1 MSQFDDDLTLALRSA
16 PELYQDPN
24 VALAAT
30 TAGGDVQA
38 NAEVTAH
45 ANNTVAAQNA
55 FNGQAQKHGGPS
67 VLSRTMGWL
76 GGGFHAAT
84 SVLGEG
90 LSVVGHI
97 ANKPLQ
103 EVQHEYRYLRDVASQ
118 HGSLVAIAE
127 GLAIGAA
134 AVGAGVLTGG
144 MGSGAAAGL
153 VGTALGAVTGY
164 AGAKLG
170 GEAAGYALG
179 QVAYND
185 SWKRTASATYVD
197 PHGGQPV
204 SPGRD
209 LARLVG
215 SLGKHIG
222 VHVEQHGGFDLFD
235 AISSAG
241 DGLFDLGMDPL
252 AQAGELRGVAK
263 GAEGFSSGP
272 LAARWG
278 GRGMAAEQVAKA
290 SVKDSGVIRA
300 FEHMASTP
308 NTPEGVGSIIKNYP
322 KFRAFAPMLAEADS
336 VEKVGQVFVDHAN
349 AAEMISKTLPS
360 RSVPTE
366 TFQAMRSKLLNYE
379 GPGQELVRK
388 ATTFQPVAW
397 DKATLELSTKKFD
410 FHDTLNGPQ
419 NIYKMARLGHNEA
432 TAQAVAGQF
441 ALGTLPERMT
451 IFRNVMTDNLAKRMD
466 MLEDGLSASEKGAD
480 IIKNVA
486 SKIDSQLGGVD
497 AGIVNPQY
505 GFGVDGRTLSQTIEK
520 GGTVARPILEGDLQ
534 HVTVDM
540 PEYHDFDRNLKSL
553 SKFHDMYG
561 KVDDFA
567 YDHFTKNVFKKWV
580 LASGGFALRVASGE
594 LLPQIMRDP
603 AGLLQ
608 SKVAATAAKHGWS
621 MTPQEGESVVAV
633 LGRFMADKGVGL
645 SDERIAYHVEGMHQ
659 TGGHIVPSAASA
671 GHGFHQEIIGTEQ
684 YVDQAIGNGL
694 KEIPVAN
701 RTTDNLSGWGA
712 LDKEGNPIEE
722 HADFWQKNL
731 QDIAGSPASRAAA
744 AEYHAALTEGAG
756 TKEATRRA
764 VAKAKETLDGLPE
777 EMLNAS
783 PRHFASTVDE
793 RIPGRVAT
801 GKYEWVP
808 GTKEVSG
815 HYEFTG
821 ETEMVGRTNQQGS
834 LFPTAEAP
842 ETKWVPGTEGVDGEW
857 VETGQT
863 AEAGQWTAQPN
874 LVNPGGSVPS
884 GMRTGTEYGGLGDP
898 TEGPQA
904 GFPAKTTY
912 KEKKWVPGE
921 KGKDGH
927 WEFTGKSS
935 KHGMETAQGSLLP
948 GTEVQKTRYV
958 PGTPEGQGSFSTLAP
973 EEFGPQLLEQGRLGD
988 IMPPDPHEDWA
999 RVIVENL
1006 RGATHAP
1013 NDIAHMGLLDS
1024 ISKGETPALEDLK
1037 AIPHDA
1043 RPLKVLGPID
1053 KPAASRK
1060 LSDRIFDKLNKTV
1073 NWIAREPIFADASWN
1088 TYEAAYKG
1096 AVARG
1101 ELSFEEAVS
1110 LSQQKATM
1118 QMLPHIHNV
1127 TERTL
1132 MADTMKNWVPFYFA
1146 QQQSYARAYRLLA
1159 EEPAAF
1165 RRVQLAY
1172 SNLADFGGLYGDSGG
1187 NNQFVIPG
1195 AGFLTSGAMKAMGLA
1210 GIPVINS
1217 LPTAFSGNLKS
1228 LASLSPFLEGGDV
1241 LRAGPLVALGARA
1254 INNLIPETKA
1264 LTDPVLGSEGSSQ
1277 SMLDMLIP
1285 NSAARS
1291 VLDVFNKGDNRSMNK
1306 SVLDAI
1312 QSLEYQQN
1320 VAMTKWTKD
1329 GSKGEPPTMV
1339 PGPDASDLEKEKFL
1353 ERIKSHARIT
1363 TVFKAILQT
1372 VSPVAPSLQLGNYK
1386 LVTELRDDIGK
1397 KGITQA
1403 LSDFLI
1409 THPDASPFEVFQTD
1423 SLTASPIQS
1432 NHPAQQWVTN
1442 NSGFLNNSKYT
1453 AASSYFVPQT
1463 SDKFEQSVYNEQMAM
1478 GLRKQKAPDQ
1488 LLKDV
1493 YVAEGNRKYYD
1504 DYKVRLDA
1512 AMGKA
1517 TSPHQR
1523 DAIRAQFKPDLEAM
1537 KLQNPTWYGVFSSG
1551 ARDNER
1557 ALAVSQ
1563 LKTMY
1568 QAGQAPDSPMTPLI
1582 GDLLKDYDAHQAA
1595 MVPGRT
1601 DTYASAQRKA
1611 EEAKWQQHLKDVGD
1625 SQPQLTMIINNVF
1638 RGL

>member
-90 LSVVGHI
+90 LSVVGSI

-209 LARLVG
+209 LARVLG
-215 SLGKHIG
+215 SLGKHVGI
-222 VHVEQHGGFDLFD
+222 HVEQHGGFDLFD

-252 AQAGELRGVAK
+252 AQAGEIRGTAR
-263 GAEGFSSGP
+263 GAEGFTSGP

-300 FEHMASTP
+300 FEDLASTP
-308 NTPEGVGSIIKNYP
+308 NSAEGVGSIIKNYP
-322 KFRAFAPMLAEADS
+322 KFRAFAPMLAEADT
-336 VEKVGQVFVDHAN
+336 VDKVGQVFVDHAN

-366 TFQAMRSKLLNYE
+366 TFQALRDKLLNYQ
-379 GPGQELVRK
+379 GPGSEIVRK

-397 DKATLELSTKKFD
+397 DAATKELSTKKFD

-432 TAQAVAGQF
+432 TAQALAGQF
-441 ALGTLPERMT
+441 ALGTLPERMS

-466 MLEDGLSASEKGAD
+466 MLEPGMSASEKGAD

-486 SKIDSQLGGVD
+486 SKVDSQLGGVD

-520 GGTVARPILEGDLQ
+520 GGTVARPILEGDVQ

-540 PEYHDFDRNLKSL
+540 PEYHDFDRNLRSL

-608 SKVAATAAKHGWS
+608 GKVAATAAKHGWS
-621 MTPQEGESVVAV
+621 MTPQEGENVTAV

-645 SDERIAYHVEGMHQ
+645 TDDQIAFHVKALEQ
-659 TGGHIVPSAASA
+659 NGGSVVPSAASA

-694 KEIPVAN
+694 KEVPVAN

-712 LDKEGNPIEE
+712 LDKEGNPVEE

-731 QDIAGSPASRAAA
+731 QDIAQSPASQAAA

-764 VAKAKETLDGLPE
+764 VASAKKTLDGLPE
-777 EMLNAS
+777 ETLNAS

-801 GKYEWVP
+801 GKYEWHP
-808 GTKEVSG
+808 GTPEEPA
-815 HYEFTG
+815 HW
-821 ETEMVGRTNQQGS
+821 ETVGQ
-834 LFPTAEAP
+834 E
-842 ETKWVPGTEGVDGEW
+842 KV
-857 VETGQT
+857 GQIV
-863 AEAGQWTAQPN
+863 AQPN
-874 LVNPGGSVPS
+874 LVNPAGNVPGGL
-884 GMRTGTEYGGLGDP
+884 RTGTQYGDVH
-898 TEGPQA
+898 GPPGA
-904 GFPAKTTY
+904 TY
-912 KEKKWVPGE
+912 DVRKMTSPPV
-921 KGKDGH
+921 
-927 WEFTGKSS
+927 
-935 KHGMETAQGSLLP
+935 AA
-948 GTEVQKTRYV
+948 
-958 PGTPEGQGSFSTLAP
+958 GQGSFETLAP

-1024 ISKGETPALEDLK
+1024 IGKGETPALEDLK

-1053 KPAASRK
+1053 KPAAPNK
-1060 LSDRIFDKLNKTV
+1060 LSDKIFNRLNKTV
-1073 NWIAREPIFADASWN
+1073 NWIAREPIYADASWN
-1088 TYEAAYKG
+1088 VYKDAYKG
-1096 AVARG
+1096 AVERG
-1101 ELSFEEAVS
+1101 ELSFDEGVA
-1110 LSQQKATM
+1110 LAQQKATM
-1118 QMLPHIHNV
+1118 QVLPHIHNV

-1132 MADTMKNWVPFYFA
+1132 MADEMKNWVPFYFA

-1320 VAMTKWTKD
+1320 VAMTKWQKD
-1329 GSKGEPPTMV
+1329 GSKGAPPSMV
-1339 PGPDASDLEKEKFL
+1339 PGADASDLEKEQFL

-1397 KGITQA
+1397 KGMTQA

-1409 THPDASPFEVFQTD
+1409 AHPDASPFEVFQTD

-1442 NSGFLNNSKYT
+1442 NSGFLNDTKYT

-1504 DYKVRLDA
+1504 DFKARKDA
-1512 AMGKA
+1512 AMAKA
-1517 TSPHQR
+1517 TSPHERTQVQ
-1523 DAIRAQFKPDLEAM
+1523 AKFAPEFEAL

-1582 GDLLKDYDAHQAA
+1582 GDLLKDYTAHQAA

-1611 EEAKWQQHLKDVGD
+1611 EEAKWQKHLKDVGD